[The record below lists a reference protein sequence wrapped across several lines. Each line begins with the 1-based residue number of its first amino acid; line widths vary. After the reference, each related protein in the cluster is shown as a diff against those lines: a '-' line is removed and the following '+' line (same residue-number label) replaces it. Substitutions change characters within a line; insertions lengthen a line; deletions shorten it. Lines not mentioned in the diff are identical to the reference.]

1 MTLAHPLSSWAKL
14 FLLALVWGSSF
25 WLIKTGLQ
33 TFTPTE
39 VAALRLAVA
48 AAVLAPFA
56 IVRIGRVKK
65 HQWPVLLSIGMTGS
79 LLPAFLFALAQ
90 TQIDSGVT
98 GALNALT
105 PLFTLII
112 GAFIFRQAVASPTLL
127 GLLVGFIGTL
137 MLVLMTAHGDL
148 SLNGYALFVV
158 LATICYG
165 ANVNL
170 IRVFL
175 PDQSPLTIT
184 GVSLLMVL
192 PVACVY
198 LLGPAEIL
206 PKLDSALGWRSFS
219 AVIVLGVVGTALA
232 LILFNHLV
240 QVAST
245 VFASSVTYLIPVVA
259 MTLGVLDGET
269 IGVWQMAGMGL
280 ILFGVWLAN
289 RKPPVS
295 IEPLATADVTPVAS
309 EPGQQPK
316 QEN

>member
-1 MTLAHPLSSWAKL
+1 MNQAHPLSSWAKL

-39 VAALRLAVA
+39 VAALRLAA
-48 AAVLAPFA
+48 AAACLAPFA
-56 IVRIGRVKK
+56 LVRIRRVRK
-65 HQWPVLLSIGMTGS
+65 HQWPVLLSVGMTGS

-112 GAFIFRQAVASPTLL
+112 GALIFRQVVTGPTVVGLFVGFFGTLL
-127 GLLVGFIGTL
+127 
-137 MLVLMTAHGDL
+137 LVLMNASGEL
-148 SLNGYALFVV
+148 ALNGYALFVV
-158 LATICYG
+158 IATVCYG

-170 IRVFL
+170 IRTFL

-192 PVACVY
+192 PVACLY
-198 LLGPAEIL
+198 LLGPAEIM
-206 PKLDSALGWRSFS
+206 PKLTDAQAWGSLV
-219 AVIVLGVVGTALA
+219 AVIILGVVGTALA

-259 MTLGVLDGET
+259 MTLGVLDGEM
-269 IGVWQMAGMGL
+269 IGVWQITGMGL
-280 ILFGVWLAN
+280 ILLGVWLAN
-289 RKPPVS
+289 RKT
-295 IEPLATADVTPVAS
+295 LATAGVTPVAS
-309 EPGQQPK
+309 EPGQQPG
-316 QEN
+316 QERTVK